1 MQHMLYAYSQTRV
14 SAIGTDGYLMM
25 QRKGLVLCIERV
37 QFLVQKPMNTDNEM
51 SWNTLHMN
59 LQWVRLR
66 TWERC

>member
-1 MQHMLYAYSQTRV
+1 MQHILYAYSQTRV
-14 SAIGTDGYLMM
+14 YAIGTDGYLTM

-37 QFLVQKPMNTDNEM
+37 QFLVQNPMNTDNEM
-51 SWNTLHMN
+51 SSNTLHMN